1 MLNKSQGKNIL
12 LLKSVP
18 TYGLVLWKASVVQSI
33 FRVSLKESI
42 SVQNGIE
49 KSYLENYV
57 SSQNLTFH

>member
-1 MLNKSQGKNIL
+1 MLSKSQSKNIL

-18 TYGLVLWKASVVQSI
+18 AYGLVLWKPSVVQSI
-33 FRVSLKESI
+33 FIVSLKESI
-42 SVQNGIE
+42 SVQNSIE